1 MLDVD
6 ELSEKPNMNTFNS
19 VLAGLIG
26 GLAGLAVGHP
36 FDTVKVRLQSRELA
50 SKYKG
55 TLNCFMVTIKE
66 EKLRGLYKGMASP
79 AVGAGAMNALV
90 FGSYT
95 YLMQYQASING
106 KQYDES
112 SQDAPL
118 QHVFLAGVGA
128 GLISSLITC
137 PIELAKVQLQNQT
150 SNSLKGPLDCLHKM
164 YNTGGIRYCF
174 KGMVP
179 TMMRESCFG
188 PYFLTFEVLSRSL
201 KRDKELS
208 GPQLILAGGLAGM
221 AAWCSTYFAD
231 VVKTRIQSEPHRY
244 KGSLDCI
251 KRSYYEEGWRVFFR
265 GLSPTLIRAFPSNAA
280 TFVAYT
286 WTMNAFPLNQRIF
299 EEAIL

>member
-95 YLMQYQASING
+95 HLMQYQASIIG
-106 KQYDES
+106 EQYKES
-112 SQDAPL
+112 SQNAPL

-128 GLISSLITC
+128 GLISRIS
-137 PIELAKVQLQNQT
+137 Q
-150 SNSLKGPLDCLHKM
+150 
-164 YNTGGIRYCF
+164 
-174 KGMVP
+174 
-179 TMMRESCFG
+179 
-188 PYFLTFEVLSRSL
+188 VLSRSL

-208 GPQLILAGGLAGM
+208 GPQLILAGGLAGI

-251 KRSYYEEGWRVFFR
+251 RRSYYEEGWRVFFR

-286 WTMNAFPLNQRIF
+286 WTMNTFPLNQSTF
-299 EEAIL
+299 EEALL